1 MTEQIQHLE
10 SIRIVLV
17 EPQVPG
23 NIGAVSRA
31 IKNMGLNK
39 LVLVRP
45 WFHNHPQAR
54 YMAHGSEDILDS
66 AEVYDEI
73 GDAVADS
80 ILVVGTTQR
89 KRHNMQLISPRQAV
103 SLILDSTSIGP
114 VSILFGREDKGLSNE
129 ELTCCQIHVTIPSS
143 PSHPSLNLS
152 QAVMVM
158 AYELFSAS
166 LRLVALYD
174 DKSQNGEQCIECL
187 PRSAN
192 TASNAAKEFINDAS
206 SMDFATSGE
215 LTTMYDHLRSSITR
229 LGFKQWNKGDN
240 YMKSLRRVFSRTR
253 MERRDVSTVHKLCG
267 EIDKYSVRVRAE
279 LENDNNGNGE

>member
-89 KRHNMQLISPRQAV
+89 KRHNM
-103 SLILDSTSIGP
+103 
-114 VSILFGREDKGLSNE
+114 
-129 ELTCCQIHVTIPSS
+129 
-143 PSHPSLNLS
+143 
-152 QAVMVM
+152 
-158 AYELFSAS
+158 
-166 LRLVALYD
+166 
-174 DKSQNGEQCIECL
+174 
-187 PRSAN
+187 
-192 TASNAAKEFINDAS
+192 
-206 SMDFATSGE
+206 
-215 LTTMYDHLRSSITR
+215 
-229 LGFKQWNKGDN
+229 
-240 YMKSLRRVFSRTR
+240 
-253 MERRDVSTVHKLCG
+253 
-267 EIDKYSVRVRAE
+267 
-279 LENDNNGNGE
+279 